1 MNKTKPIFFILI
13 LLGLSLMFGS
23 YIKSQNIGTSNNII
37 SFFQISKQNLI
48 NKFNSHFNQASEIE
62 KLRAENSELR
72 KTTILL
78 STFAYELNQILSDS
92 NSTKFAPNVELVRT
106 LSYVNIGDYNK
117 FWVGYRGFVEGEI
130 YGAISQGH
138 TAGIVVGKDA
148 NPMLI
153 LQNDPL
159 SSFSAY
165 IGYDEIP
172 SIVTGD
178 GMNVIAKFIPKWL
191 NPQVGDEVFTNGLD
205 SVFFAGIP
213 VGVVKEIV
221 EEDLYKSA
229 IIEPYFKENTPT
241 FLYIVTKERWC
252 EMILSQF

>member
-1 MNKTKPIFFILI
+1 MNKIRSILFVLI
-13 LLGLSLMFGS
+13 LLIISLVFGS
-23 YIKSQNIGTSNNII
+23 YIRGQNTQFFGDVI
-37 SFFQISKQNLI
+37 SFFKNGKDEFVY
-48 NKFNSHFNQASEIE
+48 KFNSHFNQAKEIE
-62 KLRAENSELR
+62 MLRAENQELR
-72 KTTILL
+72 KTAILL
-78 STFAYELNQILSDS
+78 STFAYELNQVLSDI
-92 NSTKFAPNVELVRT
+92 NSTKFAPDIELTRT
-106 LSYVNIGDYNK
+106 LSYVNIGDYSK
-117 FWVGYRGFVEGEI
+117 FWIEFKDFNNSKI

-138 TAGIVVGKDA
+138 TAGIVVDKDS

-159 SSFSAY
+159 SSFSVY

-172 SIVTGD
+172 AILTGD

-205 SVFFAGIP
+205 NVFFAGIP
-213 VGVVKEIV
+213 VGVVKEIA

-241 FLYIVTKERWC
+241 YLYIVTKER
-252 EMILSQF
+252 